1 MTHREYEYDEDFAEM
16 HTANNMGG
24 FLSGLL
30 IGALAGA
37 AAMLFFAPQA
47 GEETR
52 RKLRDKTMELRDT
65 VGEKYDEVV
74 ETARERAQRLGED
87 VRSRVEDVSH
97 RGQEMLEEQK
107 NRVQDAVQAGR
118 QSLKRR

>member
-1 MTHREYEYDEDFAEM
+1 
-16 HTANNMGG
+16 MGG

-37 AAMLFFAPQA
+37 AAMLFFAPQT

-52 RKLRDKTMELRDT
+52 RKLRDKTVELRDT

-74 ETARERAQRLGED
+74 ETARERAQRLSED
-87 VRSRVEDVSH
+87 VRSRVEDASH
-97 RGQEMLEEQK
+97 RGQELLEEQK